1 MSGMAPFEPL
11 EIELAGKNLIQASAG
26 TGKTYAITTLFVR
39 LLLERNL
46 APGEILVVTF
56 TEAAT
61 AELRDRVRQRVSDA
75 LQAVRDTHAG
85 VPVKD
90 AVLAQ
95 LAQRR
100 RAHFEADLARL
111 QEALQSI
118 DEAPISTLHGFCQR
132 VLHDNAFRTRMPFDA
147 ELVADLSELQDD
159 LLYDFW
165 RKALAAM
172 SDGMARQLVMEGID
186 IAALRGLMKEVLR
199 NPRRQVVPPAPADA
213 DAIETNLGEVLA
225 ELRQSLDGLAGA
237 VEFVRGHCKK
247 TDFGG
252 GPKQEALLAQL
263 VQCCAAS
270 DASQF
275 ALPKHAELL
284 AVDALRSSRK
294 NYRTS
299 QAAEVPEFFAVF
311 ERVAAL
317 AAQRSASLK
326 HSLLRE
332 VETQL
337 PQRKLQARV
346 LGFEDL
352 LVRVADALREDEEGS
367 AELAAALRKRYRA
380 VLIDEVQDTDPV
392 QFEIFHA
399 AFDHAEHPL
408 FLIGD
413 PKQAIY
419 SFRGADVFAYV
430 AAAASAKR
438 FELGVN
444 YRSDPSV
451 LKAVNTIFGQD
462 DAFLVSGIEYQPVS
476 ARSEAQDGFCAGHLP
491 GASQR
496 AGLEVLFLDREGDGT
511 GSVSKSRAQSVV
523 VRATAADIA
532 RLIEEKAT
540 FVDRE
545 GEKHNVSAGHVAVLT
560 RTNNQ
565 SFLVQEAL
573 RERGV
578 QAVVVGDKSVFAS
591 AEAAAVEAVLGA
603 VLDPMNRDRLRLALT
618 TALVGLKGD
627 DLAANEEQ
635 ADFWSDWVEK
645 FQRWHELWAKR
656 GFMRMYRALLSEC
669 KTAMQLLREPG
680 GERQLTNVLHLG
692 ELLHRA
698 SSEEQLGPQALL
710 AWVAE
715 RRRQLG
721 NAPEAEEIRL
731 ESDEAAVKVMTA
743 HKAKG
748 LEFPIVYCPF
758 LWDGKNPAIGAHAPL
773 RSHDA
778 AGKLV
783 IDIGSRGAERAANK
797 DLHRWEGY
805 AEELRVA
812 YVALTRARHRTVLLW
827 GGFTGLAQAPLA
839 SLLHP
844 RSAPPQVGDLHD
856 DTLGKRSDE
865 ALCEDLQ
872 LLLARAGSSIA
883 LRRESQDY
891 EASLSPRLVQDGAAL
906 RAVQVERSVHTWQR
920 TGSFSGLVQ
929 HDHAPVVDD
938 DQARDH
944 DQQQPVDSDD
954 AITAPPP
961 APRTAIGLLD
971 VPRGPRMGNLFHE
984 VFEQIDFTQQSD
996 ETLVSVTREKLDSY
1010 GLAGQGD
1017 VALLQERIVRAVR
1030 DTLATPLHPF
1040 SFRLSDLPTAKRRAE
1055 LEFRVPVGSPAG
1067 GLQRETLAQV
1077 FRDHPSIEP
1086 AGALLPD
1093 YAPRVERLG
1102 FRELHGFLVGYVD
1115 LVFEHEGRW
1124 YVVDYKTN
1132 HLGDHLEDYTGRSLR
1147 YAMRDA
1153 HYYLQYHLY
1162 TLALHRHLGHF
1173 VPGYEYE
1180 RDFGGVLYLFIKGM
1194 HPQAEAGN
1202 GIYFEKPP
1210 LTRLNALSLALAS
1223 GAPGRLSA

>member
-1 MSGMAPFEPL
+1 MSGIAPFEPL
-11 EIELAGKNLIQASAG
+11 DVELTGKNLIQASAG

-39 LLLERNL
+39 LLLERQL
-46 APGEILVVTF
+46 DPSEILVVTF

-75 LQAVRDTHAG
+75 LQALRDRDAG
-85 VPVKD
+85 VAVKD

-95 LAQRR
+95 LAERR
-100 RAHFEADLARL
+100 RPHLEADLTRL
-111 QEALQSI
+111 QGALQSI

-147 ELVADLSELQDD
+147 ELVADLSELHDD

-165 RKALAAM
+165 RRALAAM
-172 SDGMARQLVMEGID
+172 SDGVARQLVTEGIG
-186 IAALRGLMKEVLR
+186 IAALRGLMREVLR
-199 NPRRQVVPPAPADA
+199 NPRRRIVPPAPSEAEALERSLGDA
-213 DAIETNLGEVLA
+213 LA
-225 ELRQSLDGLAGA
+225 QLRRRSDELAGA
-237 VEFVRGHCKK
+237 VAFVREHCRKS
-247 TDFGG
+247 DFGDG
-252 GPKQEALLAQL
+252 KKQEALLAQL
-263 VQCCAAS
+263 ERCCMAS
-270 DASQF
+270 DVDQF
-275 ALPKHAELL
+275 TLPKHAERL
-284 AVDALRSSRK
+284 AIDALRGSRK
-294 NYRTS
+294 TYKAS
-299 QAAEVPEFFAVF
+299 QAAEVPAFFAAF
-311 ERVAAL
+311 ERVAEI
-317 AAQRSASLK
+317 AAQRSLKLK
-326 HSLLRE
+326 HSFLQE
-332 VETQL
+332 IETQL

-352 LVRVADALREDEEGS
+352 LVRVADALREGQEGS

-399 AFDHAEHPL
+399 AFDRAEHPL

-430 AAAASAKR
+430 GAATSARR

-444 YRSDPSV
+444 FRSDPAV
-451 LKAVNTIFGQD
+451 LQAVNAIFTPQ
-462 DAFLVSGIEYQPVS
+462 DAFLVSGIDYRPVT
-476 ARSEAQDGFCAGHLP
+476 ARPDALDGFRAPYLSE
-491 GASQR
+491 ASQR
-496 AGLEVLFLDREGDGT
+496 AGLEVLFLDREAA
-511 GSVSKSRAQSVV
+511 GSGPVSKSKAQSAV
-523 VRATAADIA
+523 VRATASDIA
-532 RLIEEKAT
+532 RLIEEGAT
-540 FVDRE
+540 FVDRV
-545 GEKHNVSAGHVAVLT
+545 GETHRVSAGHVAVLT

-565 SFLVQEAL
+565 SFMVQEAL

-578 QAVVVGDKSVFAS
+578 QAVVVGDKSVFDS
-591 AEAAAVEAVLGA
+591 AEAAAVEAVLAA
-603 VLDPMNRDRLRLALT
+603 VLDPMNRGRLRLALT

-635 ADFWSDWVEK
+635 TDFWSDWVEK

-656 GFMRMYRALLSEC
+656 GFMRMYRTLLSEC
-669 KTAMQLLREPG
+669 RTAMQLLREPG

-710 AWVAE
+710 AWIAE

-758 LWDGKNPAIGAHAPL
+758 LWDGKHITLGAHAPL

-778 AGKLV
+778 TGSLV
-783 IDIGSRGAERAANK
+783 IDIGARGAERDANEAA
-797 DLHRWEGY
+797 HRWEGY

-812 YVALTRARHRTVLLW
+812 YVALTRARHRTVVLW
-827 GGFTGLAQAPLA
+827 GGFKGLDKAPLA

-844 RSAPPQVGDLHD
+844 RSAPPRVGDLYD

-865 ALCEDLQ
+865 SLCQDLEV
-872 LLLARAGSSIA
+872 LLARAAPSIA
-883 LRRESQDY
+883 LRREPQHY
-891 EASLSPRLVQDGAAL
+891 EASLSPRPLQDGTAL
-906 RAVQVERSVHTWQR
+906 RAVQVERPVQTWQR

-944 DQQQPVDSDD
+944 DQQQPASREDT
-954 AITAPPP
+954 TAPLAP
-961 APRTAIGLLD
+961 APRTPIGLLG

-984 VFEQIDFTQQSD
+984 VLEQIDFTQKND
-996 ETLVSVTREKLDSY
+996 EALVTVTREKLDSY

-1040 SFRLSDLPTAKRRAE
+1040 AFSLADLPAARRRAE

-1067 GLQRETLAQV
+1067 GLQREQLARV
-1077 FRDHPSIEP
+1077 FRDHPSSEP
-1086 AGALLPD
+1086 VGALLSD

-1102 FRELHGFLVGYVD
+1102 FRELYGFLVGYVD

-1132 HLGDHLEDYTGRSLR
+1132 HLGDCLEDYTGPALR
-1147 YAMRDA
+1147 RAMRDA

-1162 TLALHRHLGHF
+1162 TLALHRHLAHF
-1173 VPGYEYE
+1173 VPGYDYE

-1194 HPQAEAGN
+1194 HPHAAAGN

-1210 LTRLNALSLALAS
+1210 LARLNALSAALAS
-1223 GAPGRLSA
+1223 DQSRRFSA